1 MSALLAP
8 DPAVPTRD
16 ALLDAPRMAALL
28 GERLTGTAATGE
40 RVNAK
45 YRVGES
51 LRVAYRLETCA
62 GTRTVAGR
70 TFRGRSARAF
80 RRAADAAIPV
90 GGIPPVLHL
99 PELDA
104 VFWTFPN
111 DRRLERLG
119 LLAGGKALDRLVG
132 GTDVRTRLVAYAPER
147 AATAACLEAGRG
159 VLAYLKLHWDAAE
172 RERARAEAAYAAIG
186 DRHPRLRVPRVLAAS
201 AADGALV
208 LEPLPGHRLDRVGED
223 GLGPA
228 LRALGAALATLHHEA
243 PPPDRPFDRL
253 DGSRLAQAVDVIGR
267 AQPGCRAVA
276 ERLHARLLARA
287 ADAEAPA
294 VHLHGDANLRNALH
308 DGRRVALVDLED
320 AAAGPAAADLGFVLA
335 GLLAAHVQGRAT
347 AAARAAHGRALLD
360 GYAEVALPP
369 GERCLRWHTAATTLA
384 RVAIPAIGRVRP
396 AALASLEPL
405 LRVAAEELP

>member
-1 MSALLAP
+1 MSELLAP
-8 DPAVPTRD
+8 DPAVPMRD

-28 GERLTGTAATGE
+28 GRRLTGTPATGE

-51 LRVAYRLETCA
+51 LRVVYRLETSA

-70 TFRGRSARAF
+70 TFPGRSAKAF
-80 RRAADAAIPV
+80 RRAADAAIPLD
-90 GGIPPVLHL
+90 GMPPVLHL

-111 DRRLERLG
+111 DRRLQRLG
-119 LLAGGKALDRLVG
+119 LLAGGPALDRLIG

-147 AATAACLEAGRG
+147 AATAECLGAGSG

-172 RERARAEAAYAAIG
+172 RERAGAEAAFAAIG
-186 DRHPRLRVPRVLAAS
+186 DSHPRLRVPRVLAAS

-208 LEPLPGHRLDRVGED
+208 LEPLPGRRLDGLTQDE
-223 GLGPA
+223 LGPA

-243 PPPDRPFDRL
+243 PLPARPFDRI
-253 DGSRLAQAVDVIGR
+253 DGSRLAEAVAVIGR
-267 AQPGCRAVA
+267 ARPGCRAAA
-276 ERLHARLLARA
+276 ERLHARLLERSPDGQAQV
-287 ADAEAPA
+287 
-294 VHLHGDANLRNALH
+294 VHLHGDANLRNALY
-308 DGRRVALVDLED
+308 DGRRIALVDLED

-335 GLLAAHVQGRAT
+335 GQLAAHVQGDTT
-347 AAARAAHGRALLD
+347 AATRAALGRALLD
-360 GYAEVALPP
+360 GYAEVAPP
-369 GERCLRWHTAATTLA
+369 PAKPCLRWHTAATTLA
-384 RVAIPAIGRVRP
+384 RIAVPAVGRVRP

-405 LRVAAEELP
+405 LHVAAEELT

>member
-8 DPAVPTRD
+8 DPAVPMRD

-51 LRVAYRLETCA
+51 LRVAYRLETSA
-62 GTRTVAGR
+62 GTQTVAGR
-70 TFRGRSARAF
+70 TFPGRSARVF
-80 RRAADAAIPV
+80 RRAAEAAIPV
-90 GGIPPVLHL
+90 GGMPPVLHL

-119 LLAGGKALDRLVG
+119 LLAGGPALDRLVG
-132 GTDVRTRLVAYAPER
+132 ASDVRTRLVAYAPER
-147 AATAACLEAGRG
+147 AATAECRAPGG
-159 VLAYLKLHWDAAE
+159 DVLAYLKLHWDAAE
-172 RERARAEAAYAAIG
+172 RERARAEAAFAAIG

-201 AADGALV
+201 EADGALV
-208 LEPLPGHRLDRVGED
+208 LEPLPGRRLDRIGED
-223 GLGPA
+223 ALGPA

-243 PPPDRPFDRL
+243 PPPERRFDRV
-253 DGSRLAQAVDVIGR
+253 DDSRLAQAVDVIGR
-267 AQPGCRAVA
+267 ARPGCRAAA
-276 ERLHARLLARA
+276 EHLHARLLDGRA
-287 ADAEAPA
+287 GEVAPA
-294 VHLHGDANLRNALH
+294 VHLHGDANLRNALY
-308 DGRRVALVDLED
+308 DGRRIALVDLED

-335 GLLAAHVQGRAT
+335 GLLAAHVQGRTT
-347 AAARAAHGRALLD
+347 AAERAALAQTLLH
-360 GYAEVALPP
+360 GYAEVVPP
-369 GERCLRWHTAATTLA
+369 PAQPSLRRHTAAAALA
-384 RVAIPAIGRVRP
+384 RVAVPAIGRVRP

>member
-1 MSALLAP
+1 VSELLAP

-51 LRVAYRLETCA
+51 LRVAYRLDTSA

-80 RRAADAAIPV
+80 RRAADAAIAV
-90 GGIPPVLHL
+90 DGLPPVLHL

-111 DRRLERLG
+111 DRRLERLSM
-119 LLAGGKALDRLVG
+119 LAGGAALDRLVG
-132 GTDVRTRLVAYAPER
+132 GSHVRTRLVAYAPER
-147 AATAACLEAGRG
+147 AATAECFAAGRG
-159 VLAYLKLHWDAAE
+159 VLAYLKLHWDAVE
-172 RERARAEAAYAAIG
+172 RERAAAEAAFAAIG
-186 DRHPRLRVPRVLAAS
+186 DRHPRLHVPRVLAAS

-208 LEPLPGHRLDRVGED
+208 LEPLRGRRLDRIGEAR
-223 GLGPA
+223 LGPA
-228 LRALGAALATLHHEA
+228 LRALGAALATLHREA
-243 PPPDRPFDRL
+243 RPPGRRFDRL
-253 DGSRLAQAVDVIGR
+253 DGARLAQAVDVIGR
-267 AQPGCRAVA
+267 ARPGCRSAA
-276 ERLHARLLARA
+276 ERLHARLLARGPEG
-287 ADAEAPA
+287 EAPA
-294 VHLHGDANLRNALH
+294 VHLHGDANLRNALY
-308 DGRRVALVDLED
+308 DGRRIALVDLED

-335 GLLAAHVQGRAT
+335 GLLAAQVQGHASAGER
-347 AAARAAHGRALLD
+347 AARGRELLD
-360 GYAEVALPP
+360 GYAEVAAPP
-369 GERCLRWHTAATTLA
+369 RAPCLRWFTAATALA
-384 RVAIPAIGRVRP
+384 RVAVPAVGRVRP